1 MVMISIILRSTAQ
14 CVPQEE
20 EAGRGESEVQPLIQ
34 DQGHVAHQVGH
45 HDGDDVHDG
54 GDVDVG
60 KDGLHEA
67 QSLIPDQGHVSHQV
81 VNGMMAMLKIVVLMM
96 LTRKSAPSYLFL
108 AA

>member
-20 EAGRGESEVQPLIQ
+20 EAGRGESEDQPLIQ

-67 QSLIPDQGHVSHQV
+67 HPLIPVSHQV